1 MVSQMNL
8 PNLITIFRILA
19 SFVFLYYGLKREWA
33 IAFPI
38 FCVAAFSD
46 MVDGTIARLLRQR
59 TQLGGFLDPT
69 ADKLLMFFS
78 FLVLTLNHTLP
89 VALTVAVYARD
100 LLICIGLAILYFK
113 KIPIVYRPTYLS
125 KFTTLFQIATI
136 FAALLMTQE
145 LSRFRGTIYGKILYE
160 GFPFIL
166 AATALL
172 TVTTGVQYF
181 RIGLNLLKN
190 ETSKTHRQ

>member
-1 MVSQMNL
+1 MSALNL
-8 PNLITIFRILA
+8 PNIITVFRIFA

-38 FCVAAFSD
+38 FCIAAFTD
-46 MVDGTIARLLRQR
+46 MVDGTIARVLRQR

-78 FLVLTLNHTLP
+78 FLVLTLNHILP

-100 LLICIGLAILYFK
+100 LLICIGLAILRYK
-113 KIPIVYRPTYLS
+113 KVPIIYRPTYLS
-125 KFTTLFQIATI
+125 KFTTLFQIITI

-160 GFPFIL
+160 GFPFVL
-166 AATALL
+166 ATTALL

-181 RIGLNLLKN
+181 RIGLNMLKN
-190 ETSKTHRQ
+190 ATVKTHRQ